1 MVKLK
6 SIQYG
11 ISSFADISEN
21 NAYYVDKTIF
31 IPEIEKTKFNFL
43 IRPRRFGKSMFLS
56 MLALYYNKASQ
67 EQFDTLFKDTW
78 IHEHLTE
85 ERGKYLV
92 LYLDF
97 SSVKQAT
104 DDLQKSFNDYCNI
117 EIWAF
122 INNYKEY
129 FSADII
135 EMVNKVYAA
144 SEKLNILAHGI
155 RAANQK
161 LYIFIDEYDNFT
173 NALLSEEG
181 AELYQKI
188 TCQNGFFKDFFR
200 CLKSLTSGM
209 KPTLSRLFMT
219 GVSPITLDD
228 VSSGFNIGTNIS
240 LMSEYNTLLGFTE
253 NDVSAIFDYYI
264 KAGQYPLNKTEAM
277 QLLKKWYD
285 NYIFSEDFGESVYN
299 TDGVIYFMLYTIN
312 KNKFPK
318 VIIDENLR
326 MDYTKLQNLVFHGD
340 ELNGNFDILTE
351 IINTGMISANINK
364 SFPFSLL
371 KDPKNYISFL
381 YFLGL
386 LSFTGNIFEG
396 KALLKIPNETIKHLV
411 YDYIKDILHKP
422 YGRLNWVEDLI
433 DLMSKMAYRG
443 DFKPA
448 FDYIQKLL
456 NIQTSVRDFI
466 NGEAVVKTFQL
477 IYLNINDFYTSYSE
491 KEMNKGF
498 ADIVLFPFYQKYP
511 DMKYAYLI
519 ELKYI
524 KKEIEGEKLSQEINN
539 KIKEATEQLTKYSD
553 DHRSKKE
560 FSIAPFGNVILKKI
574 IVVYHGWEM
583 VFCSDLPPSICD

>member
-1 MVKLK
+1 MEKIK
-6 SIQYG
+6 TIQYG

-21 NAYYVDKTIF
+21 NAYYVDKTMF

-56 MLALYYNKASQ
+56 MLALYYDKATQ
-67 EQFDTLFKDTW
+67 EQFNTLFKETW
-78 IHEHLTE
+78 IHEHPTE
-85 ERGKYLV
+85 EKGKYLI

-97 SSVKQAT
+97 SMVIQETENIQERFES
-104 DDLQKSFNDYCNI
+104 YCNA
-117 EIWAF
+117 EIDAF
-122 INNYKEY
+122 LTKYKE
-129 FSADII
+129 FIPEQTI
-135 EMVNKVYAA
+135 LKVNQI
-144 SEKLNILAHGI
+144 SSSGEKLNNIAIGL
-155 RAANQK
+155 RDTNYK
-161 LYIFIDEYDNFT
+161 FYVFIDEYDNFT
-173 NALLSEEG
+173 NTLLSDKG
-181 AELYQKI
+181 NILYQQI
-188 TCQNGFFKDFFR
+188 TRDTGFFKSFFR
-200 CLKSLTSGM
+200 VLKGLTGGVRSG
-209 KPTLSRLFMT
+209 LARLFMT

-240 LMSEYNTLLGFTE
+240 LMPEYNSLLGFTE
-253 NDVSAIFDYYI
+253 KDVSDIFDYYI
-264 KAGQYPLNKTEAM
+264 SAGQY
-277 QLLKKWYD
+277 LLDKEESMHLLRKWYD
-285 NYIFSEDFGESVYN
+285 NYFFSSKSKESVYN
-299 TDGVIYFMLYTIN
+299 TDGVLYFLLFTIN
-312 KNKFPK
+312 KTNYPEYL
-318 VIIDENLR
+318 IDENLR

-351 IINTGMISANINK
+351 IINTGKVSANINK
-364 SFPFSLL
+364 SFSFSLL
-371 KDPKNYISFL
+371 KESENYKSFL

-386 LSFTGNIFEG
+386 LTFTGKTCEG
-396 KALLKIPNETIKHLV
+396 KTLIQIPNETIKHLV
-411 YDYIKDILHKP
+411 YDYIKSILRKP
-422 YGRLNWVEDLI
+422 YGRLNWVDDLI
-433 DLMSKMAYRG
+433 NLMSKMAYRG
-443 DFKPA
+443 DFQPV